1 MGGKTDVES
10 MVSEFEILIHAKL
23 EWKLGSVI
31 HHVKACDAVNKVEL
45 LKVGARTHPLKMG
58 STHFV

>member
-1 MGGKTDVES
+1 MLSQWSANLKYSS
-10 MVSEFEILIHAKL
+10 MHKL

-45 LKVGARTHPLKMG
+45 LKVGTRTTHPLKMG